1 MMNSPEFLQQMSSLM
16 SNPAVLEQALALNP
30 QYAAMGPQAREI
42 FQSER
47 FRQMMFVP
55 CLHFGLPFCAKISCR
70 SNPETL
76 RGMIQ
81 MASMMRGA
89 GLDPQASPFEG
100 STPIAPGNP
109 NATSALNPTSTTTPP
124 VGGPAPGGT
133 PPTPNLFGGDPGAL
147 LQLLGGVP
155 PSADAHPPEE
165 RFQVQLQVRH
175 FVMSCALELTCIH
188 FHSNY
193 KTWALPMPRRMCAPF
208 LRQAGTCIRR

>member
-16 SNPAVLEQALALNP
+16 ANPAVLEQALALNP
-30 QYAAMGPQAREI
+30 QYASMGPQAREI

-55 CLHFGLPFCAKISCR
+55 LHFGLPSRAKSSSR

-89 GLDPQASPFEG
+89 GLD
-100 STPIAPGNP
+100 
-109 NATSALNPTSTTTPP
+109 
-124 VGGPAPGGT
+124 GT
-133 PPTPNLFGGDPGAL
+133 PTPNLFGGDPSAL
-147 LQLLGGVP
+147 LQLLGGAS
-155 PSADAHPPEE
+155 PSADARPPEE

-175 FVMSCALELTCIH
+175 FVVPCAFE
-188 FHSNY
+188 
-193 KTWALPMPRRMCAPF
+193 M
-208 LRQAGTCIRR
+208 TCIRFIAITRYGLLQCFPECARPACDRRERAFGD

>member
-55 CLHFGLPFCAKISCR
+55 RLHFGLPFRAKISIR

-89 GLDPQASPFEG
+89 GLDPQASPFGE

-109 NATSALNPTSTTTPP
+109 NATSASNPTPTTTPP
-124 VGGPAPGGT
+124 AGGPAPGGM

-155 PSADAHPPEE
+155 PSTDAHPPEE

-175 FVMSCALELTCIH
+175 FLMSRALELTCIH

-193 KTWALPMPRRMCAPF
+193 KTWASPMPRRMCALF
-208 LRQAGTCIRR
+208 LRQEGTCIRR